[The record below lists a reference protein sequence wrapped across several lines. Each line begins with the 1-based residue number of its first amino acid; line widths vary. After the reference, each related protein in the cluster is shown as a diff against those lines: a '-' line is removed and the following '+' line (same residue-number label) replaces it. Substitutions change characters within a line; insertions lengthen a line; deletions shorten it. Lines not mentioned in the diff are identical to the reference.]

1 MYCIYEKNI
10 YYLLNEVWLV
20 EFDFSMNL
28 FIIIFVSWQGG
39 VAPVHPDPMETRR
52 QALKAGILYL
62 QVFCDWSKN
71 MQHKYLYI

>member
-1 MYCIYEKNI
+1 
-10 YYLLNEVWLV
+10 
-20 EFDFSMNL
+20 MNL

-62 QVFCDWSKN
+62 QVFCD
-71 MQHKYLYI
+71 